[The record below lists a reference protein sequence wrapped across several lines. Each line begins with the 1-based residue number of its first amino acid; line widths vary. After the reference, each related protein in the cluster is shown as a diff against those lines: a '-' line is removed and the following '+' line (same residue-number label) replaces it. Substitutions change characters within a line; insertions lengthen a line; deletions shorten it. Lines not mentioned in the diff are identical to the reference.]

1 MSNKK
6 SLVPHNIDELK
17 AYVPGKT
24 IAEVKEQFK
33 PERISKL
40 ASNENRLGRSKKV
53 DEAVNKALEIVHD
66 YPDPDAHALR
76 NAIASRYS
84 ITADRIMC
92 GAGSESLLAGLCR
105 TFFLNKE
112 NLITADAT
120 FIGIYVQAKIRGI
133 KVKRI
138 PLTKGYRFD
147 VKAIVNAVDEQT
159 KMIYIANPNNPTGSY
174 ITKDEYALLLGQ
186 VPEDVLIVMDEAYYE
201 YANSVSDYPDV
212 MSNQPKN
219 VIILRTFSKGYGLAG
234 FRVGYAIAD
243 PEIITYL
250 MKTRLAFEPVHW
262 LKLPH

>member
-84 ITADRIMC
+84 ITADRIMW
-92 GAGSESLLAGLCR
+92 S
-105 TFFLNKE
+105 
-112 NLITADAT
+112 
-120 FIGIYVQAKIRGI
+120 
-133 KVKRI
+133 
-138 PLTKGYRFD
+138 
-147 VKAIVNAVDEQT
+147 
-159 KMIYIANPNNPTGSY
+159 
-174 ITKDEYALLLGQ
+174 
-186 VPEDVLIVMDEAYYE
+186 
-201 YANSVSDYPDV
+201 
-212 MSNQPKN
+212 
-219 VIILRTFSKGYGLAG
+219 
-234 FRVGYAIAD
+234 
-243 PEIITYL
+243 
-250 MKTRLAFEPVHW
+250 RL
-262 LKLPH
+262 